1 MPAKPKAEPHH
12 ASQVERLLHQHDAK
26 HLRARCYG
34 STVIVESGPKDDPV
48 KHFRLRRES
57 VHLWCLDFAGRG
69 DRWEH
74 TPVRTNVADIVSA
87 VVEEFPWTLTE
98 IA

>member
-1 MPAKPKAEPHH
+1 MATKPKAEPHQ
-12 ASQVERLLHQHDAK
+12 ASRVASLLHEQGAE

-34 STVIVESGPKDDPV
+34 ATIIVESGPDDDPV
-48 KHFRLRRES
+48 KHFRLRRDT
-57 VHLWCLDFAGRG
+57 VHLWCLDMSGRG
-69 DRWEH
+69 DRWE
-74 TPVRTNVADIVSA
+74 RTHLRGNLDELVSA